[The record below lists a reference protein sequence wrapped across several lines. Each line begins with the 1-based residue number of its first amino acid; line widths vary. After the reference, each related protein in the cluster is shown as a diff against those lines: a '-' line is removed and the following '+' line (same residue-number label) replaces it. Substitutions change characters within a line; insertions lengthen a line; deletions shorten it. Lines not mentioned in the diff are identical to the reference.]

1 MKILFTL
8 GARSEWGYIRPLI
21 DLSLK
26 QGHQCEIWACNMS
39 VLSRFGSLI
48 EEIEKD
54 GYQIAGKFHTSVDGD
69 NRVGMSKSLG
79 LAVLS
84 ASDWLSNNKY
94 DWIIISGDRVEQL
107 GVTLAA
113 AIQYLPIAHIQA
125 GERSG
130 NIDGVTRHAIA
141 RYAHLHFAANEDAK
155 NRLIRSGEDEQRVHV
170 TGAPQID
177 EIKISRIPDL
187 TELMERRIV
196 SNKDFILAVLHG
208 VTEESDS
215 AAEQIQTL
223 ISILHKD
230 ETQIIWIGSNND
242 NDKLVIENQIK
253 QTLRTNDRFYSN
265 LNRLDYLAL
274 LKHSNFIIGNSSSG
288 ILEAPSF
295 GTPAINIGRRQDL
308 RLRGQNV
315 IDCSFEPSE
324 LKESIKIAKSKG
336 FIDQSRLASNPY
348 GDGESSQRILE
359 ILEST
364 LVNPEFLIK
373 QIKY

>member
-155 NRLIRSGEDEQRVHV
+155 NRLIRSGEDEHRVHV

-177 EIKISRIPDL
+177 EIKISRIPNL
-187 TELMERRIV
+187 GELMERRII
-196 SNKDFILAVLHG
+196 SNEHFILAVLHG

-215 AAEQIQTL
+215 AAEKIQSL
-223 ISILHKD
+223 ISILHED

-242 NDKLVIENQIK
+242 NDKLVIEHHIK

-308 RLRGQNV
+308 RFRGQNV
-315 IDCSFEPSE
+315 IDCSFEPRK
-324 LKESIKIAKSKG
+324 LKESITLAKSKG
-336 FIDQSRLASNPY
+336 FVDQSRQASNPY

-364 LVNPEFLIK
+364 QVNPEFLIK
-373 QIKY
+373 QINY

>member
-26 QGHQCEIWACNMS
+26 RGHQCEIWACNMS

-69 NRVGMSKSLG
+69 NRIGMSKSLG

-84 ASDWLSNNKY
+84 ASDWLSNNEY
-94 DWIIISGDRVEQL
+94 DWVIISGDRVEQL
-107 GVTLAA
+107 GVTLAS
-113 AIQYLPIAHIQA
+113 AIQYVPIAHIQA

-155 NRLIRSGEDEQRVHV
+155 NRLVRSGEDEYRVHV

-177 EIKISRIPDL
+177 EIRISRIPEKA
-187 TELMERRIV
+187 ELIERRIV
-196 SNKDFILAVLHG
+196 SSKDFILAVLHG

-215 AAEQIQTL
+215 AAGKIESL
-223 ISILHKD
+223 ISILHEE

-242 NDKLVIENQIK
+242 SDKLVIEQHIK
-253 QTLRTNDRFYSN
+253 QTLRTDDRFYSN
-265 LNRLDYLAL
+265 LNRLDYLSL
-274 LKHSNFIIGNSSSG
+274 LKHSKFIIGNSSSG

-308 RLRGQNV
+308 RFRGQNV
-315 IDCSFEPSE
+315 IDCNFELSE
-324 LKESIKIAKSKG
+324 LKGAIKLAKSDEFLKR
-336 FIDQSRLASNPY
+336 SKEATNPY

-364 LVNPEFLIK
+364 AISPEFLIK
-373 QIKY
+373 QINY